1 MAAKFLKALTTMCG
15 TAAVVGI
22 PNCILKAAMLVKPV
36 ENSVKIS
43 SLVKDTTSGVK
54 ILPSSYTHNTNIPY
68 LNGLISNF
76 YNNVASL

>member
-1 MAAKFLKALTTMCG
+1 MAAKFLKALATMCG

-36 ENSVKIS
+36 ENSFKMS
-43 SLVKDTTSGVK
+43 ALVKDTTSGYK
-54 ILPSSYTHNTNIPY
+54 MLPSSYTHTTNIPY

-76 YNNVASL
+76 YNKVDSL